1 VSKNILGFS
10 GGGGIAETR
19 EREAHQKTEAP
30 DMIDLSKWPS
40 AEAEKYREVI
50 REIRHDLETLKKSSD
65 EGTKIP
71 ESIINMFEEFL
82 EGREEN
88 VTN

>member
-1 VSKNILGFS
+1 
-10 GGGGIAETR
+10 
-19 EREAHQKTEAP
+19 
-30 DMIDLSKWPS
+30 MIDLSKWPS

-50 REIRHDLETLKKSSD
+50 REIRHDLETLKKSSG

-88 VTN
+88 VTPIFSDRSAPTVFSDLQCDR